1 MLTKDVLDEIIK
13 RRYDEGKTLSI
24 ERIDGE
30 GYSKW
35 QIRDAARKFY
45 GGWADA
51 RNEVVGVSKYGH
63 KPDMSKEEV
72 IAELRRLQ
80 AQGHS
85 MKSGDFEPW
94 FYRRIVKAFGGYTQ
108 AKKELGITQN
118 RKSGGGN
125 KAREVAEILAE
136 LRKVYPEIKTKG
148 DYHSKARRVY
158 DYSRRHYGDA
168 YKIFEI
174 AGLEVPGSKKRERTP
189 TYWTDEKIRNEMK
202 LAVEKCGSTSSCK
215 LKGGGYRRLV
225 EAVKRRYG
233 TWNAGLVALGYEVAY
248 EYRDPSD
255 NLTKEETKEKVLN
268 ALARGIKPT
277 RGALEKEIKG
287 LKRSIDA
294 NFGGIDELKKY
305 CGFCAID
312 DRPSKKETKAMSY
325 RPELTTVEGIK
336 REIIRMWYI
345 GAPMNYA
352 YVKEKRRHVLDAVN
366 KRIGSW
372 KKAVE
377 SVGLDYEDVSVTT
390 NVLSE
395 CGTAFEDLFAKILT
409 ELGYEYI
416 REGEGVS
423 EVVPEFTLKPDFILP
438 NWRWIDCKLSEWTDI
453 RETIIRYH
461 SEKPNGITIVYLRGK
476 NQRKERG
483 KKWKY
488 EHVSVYQFTKKLPKD
503 RREYYEKELRK
514 IEGIVNE
521 NTVAN

>member
-1 MLTKDVLDEIIK
+1 M
-13 RRYDEGKTLSI
+13 
-24 ERIDGE
+24 
-30 GYSKW
+30 
-35 QIRDAARKFY
+35 A
-45 GGWADA
+45 
-51 RNEVVGVSKYGH
+51 EVVDKEGTTA
-63 KPDMSKEEV
+63 MS
-72 IAELRRLQ
+72 RL
-80 AQGHS
+80 
-85 MKSGDFEPW
+85 
-94 FYRRIVKAFGGYTQ
+94 
-108 AKKELGITQN
+108 
-118 RKSGGGN
+118 N
-125 KAREVAEILAE
+125 KL
-136 LRKVYPEIKTKG
+136 
-148 DYHSKARRVY
+148 
-158 DYSRRHYGDA
+158 
-168 YKIFEI
+168 
-174 AGLEVPGSKKRERTP
+174 
-189 TYWTDEKIRNEMK
+189 
-202 LAVEKCGSTSSCK
+202 
-215 LKGGGYRRLV
+215 GYRRLTS
-225 EAVKRRYG
+225 AVKKRYG

-268 ALARGIKPT
+268 VLAKGIKPT

-287 LKRSIDA
+287 LRRSIDA

-312 DRPSKKETKAMSY
+312 DRPSKKEMEVRTY
-325 RPELTTVEGIK
+325 RPDLTTVEGIK

-345 GAPMNYA
+345 GAPMNYT

-377 SVGLDYEDVSVTT
+377 SIGLDYEDVSATT

-395 CGTAFEDLFAKILT
+395 CGTAFEVLFAKILT

-423 EVVPEFTLKPDFILP
+423 EVVPEFILKPDFILP

-483 KKWKY
+483 QKWRY
-488 EHVSVYQFTKKLPKD
+488 EHVSVYPVTKQLPKD
-503 RREYYEKELRK
+503 RRVYYEKELRK
-514 IEGIVNE
+514 IEDIDNE
-521 NTVAN
+521 STVAN

>member
-1 MLTKDVLDEIIK
+1 MTREILDEIIK
-13 RRYDEGKTLSI
+13 RRHREGKSLSI
-24 ERIDGE
+24 QRINDEELTYSQIHERAKKYYGSWSNALKNNGVVPYGNDYFTKEETAEELKRFQEQG
-30 GYSKW
+30 SRMRLKDFPPKLVKS
-35 QIRDAARKFY
+35 IRKHY
-45 GGWADA
+45 GGY
-51 RNEVVGVSKYGH
+51 K
-63 KPDMSKEEV
+63 K
-72 IAELRRLQ
+72 
-80 AQGHS
+80 
-85 MKSGDFEPW
+85 
-94 FYRRIVKAFGGYTQ
+94 
-108 AKKELGITQN
+108 AKKELKIEVKGEHPKPEAAIKAIT
-118 RKSGGGN
+118 KYP
-125 KAREVAEILAE
+125 EDILETE
-136 LRKVYPEIKTKG
+136 LRKAVEEYKTLGEIYEHKG
-148 DYHSKARRVY
+148 HIVSAI
-158 DYSRRHYGDA
+158 
-168 YKIFEI
+168 YKIMTLKEFAEKHDI
-174 AGLEVPGSKKRERTP
+174 KLPKKKPHKIWTDDMISKKME
-189 TYWTDEKIRNEMK
+189 
-202 LAVEKCGSTSSCK
+202 
-215 LKGGGYRRLV
+215 
-225 EAVKRRYG
+225 EAVGKHGTTAMNQLNKLGYGRLTNAVSKRYG
-233 TWNAGLVALGYEVAY
+233 TWNAGLVALGYEVAC

-277 RGALEKEIKG
+277 REALEKEIKG
-287 LKRSIDA
+287 LKRSIGA

-312 DRPSKKETKAMSY
+312 DRPSKKETKVRSN

-352 YVKEKRRHVLDAVN
+352 YVREKRRHMIDAVN

-483 KKWKY
+483 QKWKY
-488 EHVSVYQFTKKLPKD
+488 EHVSVYQFTKQLPKD

-514 IEGIVNE
+514 IEGIANE